1 MRIDKWLKLAR
12 IFKTRDAAATAC
24 QLGRVKVNDQK
35 VKASREINVGD
46 VVVVRVDSQ
55 YRTLTIQELPMRGLS
70 AKDAKLVY
78 DEVLPDVPEETQ
90 ELMSMMASEER
101 KLGRPD
107 KGRPTKRR
115 RRELEKWRGGH

>member
-1 MRIDKWLKLAR
+1 MRIDKWLKMAR

-35 VKASREINVGD
+35 VKASREVKVGD
-46 VVVVRVDSQ
+46 VIVVRVDSQ
-55 YRTLTIQELPMRGLS
+55 YRTLTIQELPIRGLS
-70 AKDAKLVY
+70 AKDAKLAY
-78 DEVLPDVPEETQ
+78 DETLPDIPAETQ
-90 ELMSMMASEER
+90 ELMSMMATEER

-115 RRELEKWRGGH
+115 RRELDKWRGGN